1 MNSVKTIILFFLI
14 GNIYGQE
21 ADKIRPVLYKQ
32 MLLLKSKLV
41 ANPIL
46 WQDTRE
52 GYLRNR
58 AARVCDLLLDSL
70 GMVKTVDL
78 IDKYYPELDSLI
90 IKIND
95 GKEYE
100 IVSPPYKNYQINYFY
115 SSSKP

>member
-21 ADKIRPVLYKQ
+21 AENIRPVVYKQ

-41 ANPIL
+41 SNPIS

-58 AARVCDLLLDSL
+58 AIRVCNMALDSL
-70 GMVKTVDL
+70 DMLDDKDL
-78 IDKYYPELDSLI
+78 IDRYYPQLDSLLT
-90 IKIND
+90 KIND

-100 IVSPPYKNYQINYFY
+100 IILPPYKNYQINYFY

>member
-1 MNSVKTIILFFLI
+1 MNSVKIIILFFII
-14 GNIYGQE
+14 GSLCGQLP
-21 ADKIRPVLYKQ
+21 DKINPVVYKQ
-32 MLLLKSKLV
+32 MFLLKSKLV

-78 IDKYYPELDSLI
+78 IDKYYPELDSLL

-100 IVSPPYKNYQINYFY
+100 IVLPPYKNYQINYFY

>member
-1 MNSVKTIILFFLI
+1 
-14 GNIYGQE
+14 
-21 ADKIRPVLYKQ
+21 
-32 MLLLKSKLV
+32 MLQLRSKLD
-41 ANPIL
+41 ADPIA

-52 GYLRNR
+52 GYLRSR
-58 AARVCDLLLDSL
+58 AIRICDMALDSL
-70 GMVKTVDL
+70 DIIGAKDL
-78 IDKYYPELDSLI
+78 IDKYYPKLDSLL

>member
-1 MNSVKTIILFFLI
+1 MNFVKIIFLFLFI
-14 GNIYGQE
+14 GNLYAQTS
-21 ADKIRPVLYKQ
+21 DKINPVVYKQ

-58 AARVCDLLLDSL
+58 AARVCDLTLDRL
-70 GMVKTVDL
+70 GIVETIDL
-78 IDKYYPELDSLI
+78 IDKYYPELDSLL

-95 GKEYE
+95 GKEYD
-100 IVSPPYKNYQINYFY
+100 IVLPPYKNYQINYFY

>member
-1 MNSVKTIILFFLI
+1 MNLVKIIILFLFIVDL
-14 GNIYGQE
+14 YAQTP
-21 ADKIRPVLYKQ
+21 DKINPIVYKQ
-32 MLLLKSKLV
+32 MFLLKSKL
-41 ANPIL
+41 AGNPIL

-70 GMVKTVDL
+70 GMVETVDL
-78 IDKYYPELDSLI
+78 IDKYYPELDSLL

-95 GKEYE
+95 GKEYD
-100 IVSPPYKNYQINYFY
+100 IVVPPYKNYQINYFY

>member
-1 MNSVKTIILFFLI
+1 MNYIKTIITFTLTSI
-14 GNIYGQE
+14 IYGQAPE
-21 ADKIRPVLYKQ
+21 KINPVVYNQ

-58 AARVCDLLLDSL
+58 AARVCDLTLDSL
-70 GMVKTVDL
+70 GIVDAVDL
-78 IDKYYPELDSLI
+78 IEKYYPELDSLL

-100 IVSPPYKNYQINYFY
+100 VASPTYKNYQINYFY